1 MSGPHDKS
9 KSGKNDDGFKYF
21 ARVERGFVQS
31 SLTDGNN
38 FDELLFGVE
47 KDNSEGLMTEKAH
60 FGAEIRHG
68 QRGIDNEL

>member
-1 MSGPHDKS
+1 MTGLNISRGW
-9 KSGKNDDGFKYF
+9 
-21 ARVERGFVQS
+21 ERGFVQS